1 MNKEFYTGINTAKF
15 VSISLMSS
23 TVAVTLEL
31 PQSARP
37 EGSVPLAYGVVVYS
51 GFQALDIFGPL
62 DALNSL
68 SLAYPLSLSVIAQ
81 TLDPVSTK
89 PPGALGNPRSDF
101 GQSITPTHTFST
113 APLIDVL
120 IVPGGIGTRDPANVQ
135 EVVKYIAKAYP
146 TLKYLITVCTGSGLA
161 ARAGVLD
168 GKRATTNKRVWAW
181 TISFGPRVQWI
192 AHARWVVD
200 GNIWTSSGVSAGLDI
215 IFAFIGEVYGEEVAE
230 MMANVLEYE
239 RHKDPSWDPYAELY
253 SLSRP
258 MIV

>member
-1 MNKEFYTGINTAKF
+1 
-15 VSISLMSS
+15 MSS
-23 TVAVTLEL
+23 ILEL
-31 PQSARP
+31 PKSARP
-37 EGSVPLAYGVVVYS
+37 EGSVPLTYGVVVYP

-81 TLDPVSTK
+81 TFDPVSTK
-89 PPGALGNPRSDF
+89 PPGALGNPRSEF
-101 GQSITPTHTFST
+101 GQSITPTHTFTT
-113 APLIDVL
+113 APPIDVL
-120 IVPGGIGTRDPANVQ
+120 IVPGGIGNRDPANVE

-168 GKRATTNKRVWAW
+168 GKRATTNKRAWAR
-181 TISFGPRVQWI
+181 TIPFGPKVQWI

-215 IFAFIGEVYGEEVAE
+215 IFAFIGEVYGGEVAE
-230 MMANVLEYE
+230 MIANFLEYE

-253 SLSRP
+253 SLS
-258 MIV
+258 

>member
-1 MNKEFYTGINTAKF
+1 
-15 VSISLMSS
+15 MSNI
-23 TVAVTLEL
+23 LEL
-31 PQSARP
+31 QQSARP
-37 EGSVPLAYGVVVYS
+37 EGSVPLTYGVVVYP

-68 SLAYPLSLSVIAQ
+68 SLIYPLSLSVIAQ

-120 IVPGGIGTRDPANVQ
+120 IVPGGVGTRDPANVE

-181 TISFGPRVQWI
+181 TISFGPKVQWI

-253 SLSRP
+253 SLA
-258 MIV
+258 